1 MEFQTPSFHRKL
13 LNMSSPRQTSLMLM
27 KSLQRNGNK
36 QSQFHA
42 YQNAIPPMSI
52 IDEDLPLISKSE
64 PKVRKIPHHHSTSIA
79 LLPDPKSSV
88 KNPSSQKL
96 DQLIQ
101 ECNVIYNKSKDTISS
116 NRDSV
121 KTETKKLCEI
131 ISELTS
137 RNGVKPLSFDDVS
150 KELNSA
156 EEYEKSWNTFKVL
169 SPNKVK
175 SEIHLLKSI
184 KKGRPTVWKVNTV
197 RFKRITSTIV

>member
-13 LNMSSPRQTSLMLM
+13 LNLGSPRQASLMLM
-27 KSLQRNGNK
+27 KSLQKNGNK
-36 QSQFHA
+36 PSQFHT
-42 YQNAIPPMSI
+42 YQNAIPTLSI
-52 IDEDLPLISKSE
+52 INEDLPSISKSE
-64 PKVRKIPHHHSTSIA
+64 PKVRKIAHQHSTSIA
-79 LLPDPKSSV
+79 LLPVPKSSV
-88 KNPSSQKL
+88 KSPSSQKL

-101 ECNVIYNKSKDTISS
+101 ECNIIYKSKDTIPS
-116 NRDSV
+116 NRDVV
-121 KTETKKLCEI
+121 KVETKKLCEI